1 MVSWLSDLTLLCR
14 YVFVEGDDDSAENE
28 LQFSKNVVVVEIT
41 GGPGDLTLIDLPG
54 IIRNTEKEEDQRY
67 IGEIQELVRAY
78 TKRENTIIVAT
89 VTCTDDIDNQVT
101 SAHSQ
106 AWLCWLLTLPFA
118 LMWVGEYRGLAG
130 RYSGCMCSQVRQ
142 GNIL

>member
-1 MVSWLSDLTLLCR
+1 MHKPTALWLSDLALLSR
-14 YVFVEGDDDSAENE
+14 YAFVEGDDDSAENE

-78 TKRENTIIVAT
+78 TKKENTIIVAT
-89 VTCTDDIDNQVT
+89 VTCTDDIDNQVAP
-101 SAHSQ
+101 AHCQ
-106 AWLCWLLTLPFA
+106 ACGL
-118 LMWVGEYRGLAG
+118 VGR
-130 RYSGCMCSQVRQ
+130 
-142 GNIL
+142 